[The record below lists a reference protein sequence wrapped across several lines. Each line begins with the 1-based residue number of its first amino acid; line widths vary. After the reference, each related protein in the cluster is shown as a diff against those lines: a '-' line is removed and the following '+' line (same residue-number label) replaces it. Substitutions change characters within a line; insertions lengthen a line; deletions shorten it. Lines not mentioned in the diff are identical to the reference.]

1 MFKEIFTRL
10 IRHLPSR
17 LVHRDPLP
25 GAQQTVNTAV
35 PPSLS
40 AHCLKMAVMPEEE
53 LWKTFDTHPEGLNQ
67 AEVESAR
74 EQHGENKLPA
84 QQPSP
89 WWVHLWVCY
98 RNPFN
103 ILLTILGAISY
114 ATEDLFA
121 AGVIALMVAIS
132 TLLNFIQEARSTKAA
147 DALKAMVSKGFRNP
161 TIREMYMFPPQNP
174 DLQPERLMNYELSFS
189 QTQLDGALSYGANL
203 FYING
208 DNLITTTRV
217 DGRPHNVNSGDIEN
231 WGLEANAAWRI
242 DPRWSVNANYSWVH
256 MENPVISAPQHKLYA
271 GADFHQGRWAV
282 STGVQYVKGLYT
294 SVGTDATT
302 EDFVLWNV
310 RASYHLCPYASL
322 FVRGENL
329 LAQRYEIMAG
339 YPMPKATFL
348 GGVNVSF

>member
-1 MFKEIFTRL
+1 MSKSTESRTQKPGTQGGLTRRNVLRFAFGAGAAVALSNPLVAFAKPSASKETLNELSDKQEEYEAAMAQLNQISDEYQALSVEADQTKSKIEDILTQIDDTQTQIDDKEQELTTKQDELSERL
-10 IRHLPSR
+10 AADYKGGDQGL
-17 LVHRDPLP
+17 
-25 GAQQTVNTAV
+25 
-35 PPSLS
+35 LS
-40 AHCLKMAVMPEEE
+40 VLLASTSFEE
-53 LWKTFDTHPEGLNQ
+53 LG
-67 AEVESAR
+67 S
-74 EQHGENKLPA
+74 
-84 QQPSP
+84 
-89 WWVHLWVCY
+89 
-98 RNPFN
+98 
-103 ILLTILGAISY
+103 
-114 ATEDLFA
+114 
-121 AGVIALMVAIS
+121 
-132 TLLNFIQEARSTKAA
+132 
-147 DALKAMVSKGFRNP
+147 
-161 TIREMYMFPPQNP
+161 
-174 DLQPERLMNYELSFS
+174 
-189 QTQLDGALSYGANL
+189 NL

-242 DPRWSVNANYSWVH
+242 NPRWSVNANYSWVH

-294 SVGTDATT
+294 SVGADATT

-310 RASYHLCPYASL
+310 RASYRLCPYASL